1 MILAPWG
8 GFGNHLR
15 WLLLLSDQYNINFRD
30 IHLSTADEK
39 VEFIANEVY
48 PVRRTW
54 HNWMEFEWLFRDS
67 LNATLKFTHDAMD
80 VFDELKTVGCTID
93 PSLAYR
99 SYSKFDTDFNGI
111 SQEQFLQMINKH
123 NKFCGFA
130 QQYYPTFIAVD
141 SGKLYNET
149 LDTEMYKR
157 VTNFLGLEYKSI
169 HAQEIHT
176 LWYNRQVEAEHEYLE
191 HKKNNPIP
199 TVRKPVKPK
208 NF

>member
-15 WLLLLSDQYNINFRD
+15 WLLLLSDQYVINFKD
-30 IHLSTADEK
+30 IRLTTADEK
-39 VEFIANEVY
+39 VEFIRNEVY
-48 PVRRTW
+48 PNHRTW

-67 LNATLKFTHDAMD
+67 LNSILKFTHDGMD
-80 VFDELKTVGCTID
+80 VFDELKTIGCVID
-93 PSLAYR
+93 PNLAYK
-99 SYSKFDTDFNGI
+99 SYSKFDTDFNGVG
-111 SQEQFLQMINKH
+111 SDQFFQMITKH
-123 NKFCGFA
+123 NKFCNFA
-130 QQYYPTFIAVD
+130 QQYYTTFIAVD

-149 LDTEMYKR
+149 LDAGVYDHAI
-157 VTNFLGLEYKSI
+157 NFLGLESKST

-176 LWYNRQVEAEHEYLE
+176 LWYNRQVDAENQYLE
-191 HKKNNPIP
+191 HKKNNPVP